1 MYNIFNFT
9 FANNVK
15 RYIFTKSG
23 AKLQQKSHIRKFF
36 CIYFI
41 KITGYIQSIYKV
53 VWDTILVRCA
63 SDMPLIRLLCLS
75 LMVFM
80 GNQSTRF
87 ITLLFPSFIAFPRR
101 RYNKKS
107 KYANKNKEYFN
118 KNLLKFAYFKNFL

>member
-63 SDMPLIRLLCLS
+63 SDMPLIRLLCVS

-87 ITLLFPSFIAFPRR
+87 ITLLFPLFYRFSTAKVQQKIQIC
-101 RYNKKS
+101 K
-107 KYANKNKEYFN
+107 
-118 KNLLKFAYFKNFL
+118 

>member
-1 MYNIFNFT
+1 
-9 FANNVK
+9 
-15 RYIFTKSG
+15 
-23 AKLQQKSHIRKFF
+23 
-36 CIYFI
+36 
-41 KITGYIQSIYKV
+41 
-53 VWDTILVRCA
+53 
-63 SDMPLIRLLCLS
+63 
-75 LMVFM
+75 M